1 MGGTFLIAILRE
13 LGHLGGAT
21 FCDLVL
27 WLWTSFGDLLAHCLG
42 KSVEPDRDWA
52 GVCAATNCDPFAAY
66 IYIHIHIYIYL
77 FVYLFIYLLIFTH
90 THIYVYTYV
99 YIYIYVNIYICKYIY
114 M

>member
-1 MGGTFLIAILRE
+1 MGGTLLIAILRE

-66 IYIHIHIYIYL
+66 IYIHIYIC
-77 FVYLFIYLLIFTH
+77 LFIYLF
-90 THIYVYTYV
+90 
-99 YIYIYVNIYICKYIY
+99 IC
-114 M
+114 

>member
-1 MGGTFLIAILRE
+1 MGGTLLIAILRE

-42 KSVEPDRDWA
+42 KALSPTGIGQEFVRLPI
-52 GVCAATNCDPFAAY
+52 ATHSRHIY
-66 IYIHIHIYIYL
+66 IYIHIYIYL

-90 THIYVYTYV
+90 T
-99 YIYIYVNIYICKYIY
+99 YICIYICIY